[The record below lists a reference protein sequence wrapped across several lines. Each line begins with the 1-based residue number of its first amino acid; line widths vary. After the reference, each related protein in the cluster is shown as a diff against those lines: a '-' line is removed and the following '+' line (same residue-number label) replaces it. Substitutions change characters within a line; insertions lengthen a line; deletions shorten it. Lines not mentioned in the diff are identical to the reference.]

1 MARIQITPEIVLDDS
16 ELEESFV
23 LASGPG
29 GQNVNKV
36 SSAVQLRFNVA
47 LSLSLPEPVRYRLMK
62 ATAGR
67 LSKDGAL
74 ILLGRKFRDQSRNR
88 EDVRQRLFTLIRA
101 AAIEPKKRLK
111 TRPSRG
117 AREERLQH
125 KKKHAKLKQ
134 FRGRPNED

>member
-1 MARIQITPEIVLDDS
+1 MARIQITPGIALDDS

-36 SSAVQLRFNVA
+36 SSAVQMRFNVA
-47 LSLSLPEPVRYRLMK
+47 LSLSLPEPVRFRLMK

-74 ILLGRKFRDQSRNR
+74 ILVGRKFRDQSRNR
-88 EDVRQRLFTLIRA
+88 EDVRQRLFALIRT

-134 FRGRPNED
+134 FRSRPTED